1 MFNLVPLLETA
12 GYIGIFAIVFAET
25 GLLAGFF
32 LPGDTL
38 LFTAGLLASRGYFNI
53 AILLVLTSAA
63 AILGDSVGYHIGRKF
78 GPRVFKREESFF
90 FKREYVTK
98 AEIFFQKHGKK
109 TIMLARYL
117 PIVRTFAPVIAGVG
131 RMEYK
136 TFISYNIF
144 GGLLW
149 CSTMTL
155 AGYFL
160 GTSVPNIDK
169 YVLPIVIGIFVISFI
184 PVIVQFVR
192 ARLAKP
198 DSERNA

>member
-1 MFNLVPLLETA
+1 MFDLIPLLETA

-38 LFTAGLLASRGYFNI
+38 LFTAGLLASRGYFNVG
-53 AILLVLTSAA
+53 ILLVLTSAA
-63 AILGDSVGYHIGRKF
+63 SIIGDSVGYHIGRKF
-78 GPRVFKREESFF
+78 GPRVFKKEESFF
-90 FKREYVTK
+90 FKREYVAK
-98 AEIFFQKHGKK
+98 AEVFFAKHGKK
-109 TIMLARYL
+109 TIVLARYL

-136 TFISYNIF
+136 TFLSYNIF

-169 YVLPIVIGIFVISFI
+169 YVVPIVIGIFIISFI
-184 PVIVQFVR
+184 PVVVQFVR

-198 DSERNA
+198 DADENA